1 MEKITYLGTQG
12 CPGTIALGINYQI
25 TSEECKL
32 FEQYDCDTFAKA
44 FKCFINI
51 EHKCFYIQC
60 ADYAVYGI
68 LYSVDDKRGGC
79 HTYLFAEGNH
89 TIEEMETIIANNA
102 FLKKQFDVENRF
114 KQNNIGMKFAEIIER
129 LKNGETFTRVSWEG
143 NKYIACQIPQVISK
157 DIVPK
162 MTSLPDD
169 AKRILSTVGS
179 GAISY
184 HDQVLIINNEDKPD
198 VAATATSY
206 VPTWEDIFA
215 DDWTYK

>member
-1 MEKITYLGTQG
+1 
-12 CPGTIALGINYQI
+12 
-25 TSEECKL
+25 
-32 FEQYDCDTFAKA
+32 
-44 FKCFINI
+44 
-51 EHKCFYIQC
+51 
-60 ADYAVYGI
+60 
-68 LYSVDDKRGGC
+68 
-79 HTYLFAEGNH
+79 
-89 TIEEMETIIANNA
+89 
-102 FLKKQFDVENRF
+102 
-114 KQNNIGMKFAEIIER
+114 MKFAEIIER
-129 LKNGETFTRVSWEG
+129 LKNGGTFARVSWRE

-157 DIVPK
+157 EIVPK